1 MNRPSLKFIVHR
13 YYAMMYL
20 LAALIIF
27 GVLEQTPDLSVPR
40 LALCAALVII
50 LVIAHW
56 VQVAVITPQTIAE
69 HSDEE

>member
-1 MNRPSLKFIVHR
+1 MKRPSLKFIVHR

-20 LAALIIF
+20 LALLIIF
-27 GVLEQTPDLSVPR
+27 GVLGQTPNPSAPK
-40 LALCAALVII
+40 LALCAALVLI

-56 VQVAVITPQTIAE
+56 VQVAAITPQTIAE

>member
-20 LAALIIF
+20 LASLIIF
-27 GVLEQTPDLSVPR
+27 GVLEQTPSPSLEK
-40 LALCAALVII
+40 LAICAALVIV
-50 LVIAHW
+50 LVIGHW
-56 VQVAVITPQTIAE
+56 VQVTAITPQTIAE